1 MAAKQKE
8 KTFLYWKLS
17 SNSVCMVLP
26 DNHYALQMTRQQ
38 LSVAIGL
45 PGDTI
50 AYWLKEGLI
59 FALSDQKHG
68 RGNHR
73 RFGYEAVHIAAI
85 LAELSRYGMNT
96 TGLRNLS
103 SRLWHAVELGRL
115 HPDFTPLDFMCCK
128 NLLLGKELAARGE
141 EVPDIMSIGSALTRD
156 DDRGEKEGTPGPRHV
171 KMMEWFSI
179 DAARLLTAY
188 ADLMSRDIFLHD
200 VPKWFVSANPNGS
213 IEFILE
219 DDPSGEDVEGRAS
232 YICLDVKEIVNR
244 AWFSLTDQ

>member
-1 MAAKQKE
+1 MA
-8 KTFLYWKLS
+8 
-17 SNSVCMVLP
+17 LP
-26 DNHYALQMTRQQ
+26 DNHQALQMTRQQ
-38 LSVAIGL
+38 LSVAIGVN
-45 PGDTI
+45 GETI

-59 FALSDQKHG
+59 FALGDQKLG

-103 SRLWHAVELGRL
+103 SRLWRAVELGRL
-115 HPDFTPLDFMCCK
+115 HPDFTPIDFMCCK
-128 NLLLGKELAARGE
+128 NLLMGNDFAVRGE
-141 EVPDIMSIGSALTRD
+141 NVPDIMSIDLALTRD
-156 DDRGEKEGTPGPRHV
+156 DNDVENEVYPIGTPGPRHV

-179 DAARLLTAY
+179 DSARLLTAY
-188 ADLMSRDIFLHD
+188 ADLMSRDIFFHD
-200 VPKWFVSANPNGS
+200 VPKWFVSANSKGS

-219 DDPSGEDVEGRAS
+219 DDPSGDDVEGRAS
-232 YICLDVKEIVNR
+232 YICLDIKEIVKR

>member
-1 MAAKQKE
+1 MA
-8 KTFLYWKLS
+8 
-17 SNSVCMVLP
+17 LP
-26 DNHYALQMTRQQ
+26 DNHQALQMTRQQ
-38 LSVAIGL
+38 LSVAIGVN
-45 PGDTI
+45 GETI

-59 FALSDQKHG
+59 FALGDQKLG

-103 SRLWHAVELGRL
+103 SRLWRAVELGRL
-115 HPDFTPLDFMCCK
+115 HPDFTPIDFMCCK
-128 NLLLGKELAARGE
+128 NLLMGNDFAVRGE
-141 EVPDIMSIGSALTRD
+141 NVPDIMSIDLALTRD
-156 DDRGEKEGTPGPRHV
+156 DNDVENEVYPIGTPGPRHV

-179 DAARLLTAY
+179 DSARLLTAY
-188 ADLMSRDIFLHD
+188 ADLMSRDIFFHD
-200 VPKWFVSANPNGS
+200 VPKWFVSANSKGS

-219 DDPSGEDVEGRAS
+219 DDPSGDDVEGRAS
-232 YICLDVKEIVNR
+232 YICLDIKEIVNR

>member
-1 MAAKQKE
+1 MPPQNGCAFAMVQGKAADALLAWNLCRSRRNGSEIKRKN
-8 KTFLYWKLS
+8 LSLLDVS
-17 SNSVCMVLP
+17 SNSVVMVL
-26 DNHYALQMTRQQ
+26 
-38 LSVAIGL
+38 
-45 PGDTI
+45 
-50 AYWLKEGLI
+50 
-59 FALSDQKHG
+59 QKQG

-96 TGLRNLS
+96 MGLRNLS
-103 SRLWHAVELGRL
+103 SRLWDAVNLGRL

-128 NLLLGKELAARGE
+128 NLLIGKELAARGE
-141 EVPDIMSIGSALTRD
+141 DVPGIMSIGSALARD
-156 DDRGEKEGTPGPRHV
+156 DDHGEKEGTPGPRHV
-171 KMMEWFSI
+171 KMMKWFSI

-200 VPKWFVSANPNGS
+200 VPKWFVSASANGS

-232 YICLDVKEIVNR
+232 YICLDIKEIVNR

>member
-1 MAAKQKE
+1 MA
-8 KTFLYWKLS
+8 
-17 SNSVCMVLP
+17 LP
-26 DNHYALQMTRQQ
+26 DNHQALQMTRQQ
-38 LSVAIGL
+38 LSVAIGVN
-45 PGDTI
+45 GETI

-59 FALSDQKHG
+59 FALGDQKLG

-103 SRLWHAVELGRL
+103 SRLWRAVELGRL
-115 HPDFTPLDFMCCK
+115 HPDFTPIDFMCCK
-128 NLLLGKELAARGE
+128 NLLMGNDFAVRGE
-141 EVPDIMSIGSALTRD
+141 NVPDIMSIDLALTRD
-156 DDRGEKEGTPGPRHV
+156 DNDVENEVYPIGTPGPRHV

-179 DAARLLTAY
+179 DSARLLTAY
-188 ADLMSRDIFLHD
+188 ADLMSRDIFFHD
-200 VPKWFVSANPNGS
+200 VPKWFVSANSKGS

-219 DDPSGEDVEGRAS
+219 DDPSGSDVEGRAS
-232 YICLDVKEIVNR
+232 YICLDIKEIVNR